1 MVEEKGLAP
10 ESADKIG
17 GFVNGNAGGA
27 KELWAKLTEENKFG
41 DHPVS
46 SDSHGRI
53 RVAFFIPVN
62 QLRQRSFGV
71 SHDAYSPGTHSQKGG
86 AVTGPVEYY
95 WGQ

>member
-46 SDSHGRI
+46 FIQSTNPPRTSVSRI
-53 RVAFFIPVN
+53 VGFLLSMNHASSILGFPFIPV
-62 QLRQRSFGV
+62 RSPR
-71 SHDAYSPGTHSQKGG
+71 SYSDKSG
-86 AVTGPVEYY
+86 
-95 WGQ
+95 

>member
-27 KELWAKLTEENKFG
+27 KELWAKLTEEKIFG

-46 SDSHGRI
+46 SYPPSAAAASLLSRAI
-53 RVAFFIPVN
+53 IC
-62 QLRQRSFGV
+62 
-71 SHDAYSPGTHSQKGG
+71 
-86 AVTGPVEYY
+86 
-95 WGQ
+95 